1 MPFNFDEEFGGDDE
15 AVASA
20 AATVVDDLTQ
30 GIPDTTPES
39 IDEHMSEVEKRLEVA
54 SYYRMLLNDSLFTD
68 ATAAGRTVE
77 AEVRAFIRERL
88 AVLLNIKPARPE
100 PVEVKSPFSDVQ
112 IQALQALA
120 NKVIGKP
127 ALIEPVKAAALAP
140 RPPAVRRVETPQ
152 PQSSTAPAL
161 RQRQAPATPVATAS
175 AKPVTPTKSKPGAR
189 KPFERR
195 YSEHTKEDGT
205 KVRLDVTGQVRSPA
219 SLPMPTGAALSAVTA
234 ARAQENLSRLEI
246 VETSGAGSRAGT
258 HLVQT
263 AIAASLVQKENE

>member
-1 MPFNFDEEFGGDDE
+1 MPFDFDAEYGDDPD
-15 AVASA
+15 VATA
-20 AATVVDDLTQ
+20 AASVVENLTTVVEA
-30 GIPDTTPES
+30 TPES

-68 ATAAGRTVE
+68 ASAAGRTVE
-77 AEVRAFIRERL
+77 AEVRAFIKERL
-88 AVLLNIKPARPE
+88 AVLLNIKAPRPE
-100 PVEVKSPFSDVQ
+100 PVEAKLPFNHDQV
-112 IQALQALA
+112 QALIALA

-127 ALIEPVKAAALAP
+127 GLIETAP
-140 RPPAVRRVETPQ
+140 APARAPAVRRVETVPQ
-152 PQSSTAPAL
+152 PQSSSTPAV
-161 RQRQAPATPVATAS
+161 RQRRGPAQSQPAIPAAVPAP
-175 AKPVTPTKSKPGAR
+175 KPAPKPAAR
-189 KPFERR
+189 KPGERR

-205 KVRLDVTGQVRSPA
+205 KVKLDVTGQVRSPT
-219 SLPMPTGAALSAVTA
+219 SLPMPTGPALAAITA